1 MAPSFAQMSTSDPMA
16 VQKALAS
23 LHLSPLMML
32 VTLFSNSTAT
42 IGKAARSKYVRIVL
56 LVSALVL
63 VAVEADLVHVAD
75 LEVDLE
81 VEVALEV
88 VADSEA
94 DSVVVVAVT
103 VVVMVEL
110 LVVVSTAELEQWL
123 QCPIHLP
130 TMPLLGRREAR
141 SSTFVT

>member
-1 MAPSFAQMSTSDPMA
+1 MAPSFAQMSTSDLMV

-42 IGKAARSKYVRIVL
+42 IGKAARSKCVRIVL

-63 VAVEADLVHVAD
+63 VAVEAGLVHVAD
-75 LEVDLE
+75 LEVALE
-81 VEVALEV
+81 VEVDLEV

-110 LVVVSTAELEQWL
+110 QVVVSTAELAQWL
-123 QCPIHLP
+123 QHPIHLLI
-130 TMPLLGRREAR
+130 MPLLARREAR